1 MLVAQSCPALGDLMD
16 CSPPGSSVHRVLQAR
31 ILERVVL
38 PFSRGSFKPRDQS
51 QVSCIAGRFF
61 TIWATREAKRLATGE
76 GYSKR
81 RELHVQRSA
90 EEVVMEGQ
98 CGYTASGGG
107 RERQEMKRELCGSPG
122 TVHQV
127 RDILPL
133 FRCSVRSHF
142 WLPCV
147 LGRWA
152 EEGSV

>member
-1 MLVAQSCPALGDLMD
+1 MVVAQSSPALWDPMD
-16 CSPPGSSVHRVLQAR
+16 CSPPGSSVQRVLQAR
-31 ILERVVL
+31 ILERVVI
-38 PFSRGSFKPRDQS
+38 PFSRESSKPRDQS

-81 RELHVQRSA
+81 RELHVQRSP
-90 EEVVMEGQ
+90 EELVMEGYP
-98 CGYTASGGG
+98 GYTGWGGG
-107 RERQEMKRELCGSPG
+107 RERHEMKRELCGSPG

-133 FRCSVRSHF
+133 SRCSVRSHF

-147 LGRWA
+147 LGRWV